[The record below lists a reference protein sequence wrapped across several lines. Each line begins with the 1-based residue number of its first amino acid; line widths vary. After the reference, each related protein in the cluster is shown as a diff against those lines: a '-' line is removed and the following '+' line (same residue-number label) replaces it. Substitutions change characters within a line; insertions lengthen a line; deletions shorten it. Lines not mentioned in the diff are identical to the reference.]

1 MRDKEKRDQI
11 SLTPLPTLVIQLGLE
26 PRTLPQ
32 SGMLYLLSFPAEM
45 RPVINCFDFLPL
57 MNLSLA
63 IADLLS
69 G

>member
-1 MRDKEKRDQI
+1 MRDKEKEGSNI
-11 SLTPLPTLVIQLGLE
+11 SDPYSNFGDPAGLE